1 MNELKKK
8 KKKKKIPT
16 AQLVEELSNRED
28 IDSYTTTESYGV
40 LHKAKNVDKRYPVGT
55 VVLFVNP
62 QGGVLSDVFNIIS
75 VKIIKNNN
83 CIIIGIF
90 FQDNQA
96 LQICKHSQENYCR

>member
-8 KKKKKIPT
+8 KKKKNPT
-16 AQLVEELSNRED
+16 ARLVEELSNRED